1 MKHALVILA
10 ALIVLRI
17 ADPWPIE
24 TLRLKFFDSLFALD
38 DPVPSETIAI
48 YNIDEDA
55 LADKGQWPWPRSYL
69 ADLNNELLNKGAA
82 AVVYTVLFP
91 EEDRFGEDAA
101 FAQSMVNIPTF
112 LSAVATTDTDR
123 KDGWHIGVSTI
134 GPVLENA
141 PEYSGILPNVPLLQA
156 AAVGTG
162 IVNSALEIDG
172 LVRRVPMLVRVGD
185 ALYPALGLDVLRGL
199 AGDPSYQAKAG
210 DAGIQAVRVPQFST
224 INTDHLSRVWLKWN
238 TTFSDNVE
246 SKIVLVGG
254 TAAGVSPMVST
265 PIGLMHPHRIQAALF
280 ETLMQGTSPTRPDWS
295 LAAEIALILVI
306 GVVVA
311 ALTKYIAVM
320 WVSALVL
327 ISGAA
332 TASASV
338 YAYTR
343 YGFLLDAAFPVL
355 TVLLT
360 GATGI
365 GQRMVT
371 EYRLK
376 LQIRGQFGT
385 YISPDLVKQLEDD
398 PSLLR
403 LGGETRT
410 MTFLFSDIVGFTPI
424 SEKLQDDPQK
434 LVTLVNRLLTQLTDC
449 VHRRGGT
456 VDKFMGDCI
465 MAFWNAP
472 LDCENHAEQAMLT
485 GKDMLALVDDLNA
498 ELDAEGLPNL
508 NVGVGINSG
517 KCVVGNMGSSG
528 FNGSKAR
535 FDYSALGDSVNL
547 ASRLE
552 GQTRNFDPWILIGEN
567 TVEYKPE
574 WVTYVDEIQ
583 VKGKS
588 EPLKVFTLK
597 EELNC
602 G

>member
-10 ALIVLRI
+10 ALILLRI

-24 TLRLKFFDSLFALD
+24 TLRLKFFNSLFALD

-48 YNIDEDA
+48 YNIDENA

-82 AVVYTVLFP
+82 AIVYTALFP
-91 EEDRFGEDAA
+91 EEDRFGGDAA

-112 LSAVATTDTDR
+112 LSAVATTDTSR

-141 PEYSGILPNVPLLQA
+141 PEYSGILPNVPLLQS

-185 ALYPALGLDVLRGL
+185 SLYPALGLDVLRGL

-224 INTDHLSRVWLKWN
+224 INTDHLGRVWLKWN
-238 TTFSDNVE
+238 TTFSNDVE
-246 SKIVLVGG
+246 SKIVLVGV

-343 YGFLLDAAFPVL
+343 YGLLLDAAFP
-355 TVLLT
+355 LLT
-360 GATGI
+360 LFSVGATGI
-365 GQRMVT
+365 AQRMVT

-385 YISPDLVKQLEDD
+385 YVSPDLVKQLEND
-398 PSLLR
+398 PSLLK
-403 LGGETRT
+403 LGGETKT

-424 SEKLQDDPQK
+424 SEKLQEDPQK
-434 LVTLVNRLLTQLTDC
+434 LVELVNRLLTQLTDC
-449 VHRRGGT
+449 VLRYGGT

-465 MAFWNAP
+465 MAFWGAP
-472 LDCENHAEQAMLT
+472 LDCEDHAERAMLT
-485 GKDMLALVDDLNA
+485 ARDMLALIDDLNA

-517 KCVVGNMGSSG
+517 PCVVGNMGSQS
-528 FNGSKAR
+528 R
-535 FDYSALGDSVNL
+535 FDYSVLGDAVNV

-552 GQTRNFDPWILIGEN
+552 GQTRNYDAWILMGEN
-567 TVEYKPE
+567 TVTYKPE
-574 WVTYVDEIQ
+574 WATYVDAIQ

-597 EELNC
+597 
-602 G
+602 GD

>member
-48 YNIDEDA
+48 YNIDENA

-82 AVVYTVLFP
+82 AVVYTALFP

-185 ALYPALGLDVLRGL
+185 SLYPALGLDVLRGL

-224 INTDHLSRVWLKWN
+224 INTDHLGRVWLKWN

-246 SKIVLVGG
+246 SKIVLVGV

-295 LAAEIALILVI
+295 LAAEIALILVV

-311 ALTKYIAVM
+311 TLTKYIAVM
-320 WVSALVL
+320 WVSAVVL
-327 ISGAA
+327 ISGAV

-343 YGFLLDAAFPVL
+343 YGLLLDAAFP
-355 TVLLT
+355 LLT
-360 GATGI
+360 LFSVGATGI
-365 GQRMVT
+365 AQRMIT

-385 YISPDLVKQLEDD
+385 YVSPDLVKQLEND
-398 PSLLR
+398 PSLLK
-403 LGGETRT
+403 LGGETKT

-434 LVTLVNRLLTQLTDC
+434 LVDLVNRLLTQLTDC
-449 VHRRGGT
+449 VLRHGGT

-465 MAFWNAP
+465 MAFWGAP
-472 LDCENHAEQAMLT
+472 LDCEDHAERAMLT
-485 GKDMLALVDDLNA
+485 ARDMLALIDNLNA

-517 KCVVGNMGSSG
+517 PCVVGNMGSQS
-528 FNGSKAR
+528 R
-535 FDYSALGDSVNL
+535 FDYSVLGDAVNV

-552 GQTRNFDPWILIGEN
+552 GQTRNYDHWILMGEN
-567 TVEYKPE
+567 TAKYQPDWVEY
-574 WVTYVDEIQ
+574 VDGIQ

-597 EELNC
+597 
-602 G
+602 GD